1 MVAFKDKDMGWKKI
15 ELNMKQ
21 LKGRKVKVGIMGGD
35 SVEGVS
41 VVDYAIYNEFGT
53 RSIPSRPFMA
63 TTADRYR
70 DQTIKVAENIVGNII
85 DLKYNTD
92 TGLKRLGEFYQ
103 SKIQQTIREAKGWA
117 VPNNPETIKA
127 KGSSSPL
134 IDTGRMVGTV
144 RYEVE

>member
-21 LKGRKVKVGIMGGD
+21 LKGRRVKVGIMGNE
-35 SVEGVS
+35 SVEGTS
-41 VVDYAIYNEFGT
+41 VIDYAIYNEFGT

-70 DQTIKVAENIVGNII
+70 DQTVKFAENVVGNII
-85 DLKYNTD
+85 DLKYTVD
-92 TGLKRLGEFYQ
+92 IGLARLGAFYQ
-103 SKIQQTIREAKGWA
+103 SKVQQTIRDAKEWA
-117 VPNNPETIKA
+117 VPNDPKTIAA

-134 IDTGRMVGTV
+134 IDTGRMVGSV